1 MPVNAM
7 EVLEFTEIINNLEAK
22 IKHLEMTNLNL
33 KESLAKRSVEVAKLY
48 NEISLLTNQANNTKT
63 IIKPEYKK
71 HGNKPQ

>member
-48 NEISLLTNQANNTKT
+48 NEISLLTNQANNIKT
-63 IIKPEYKK
+63 TIKPEHKK